1 MKSNPDSPIISISPR
16 HYIHV
21 LNLNTHVTSLVVG
34 PKTYVCQQDE
44 KIVLGPEE
52 LTVVPTMMYCVIR
65 NPVITDKDGV
75 PVVDKYG
82 QVKVRMG
89 DEEYRFAQDP
99 FPLYPGEALKDI
111 VRPLPVVLPNSALRL
126 RAVSDFEDGNV
137 NRIAGEE
144 WLFEGPG
151 TYYPRKEV
159 EIIKCEQAKVI
170 LVNSALVME
179 ATKDCVDRGGVP
191 RVYGERWLVTTP
203 GAYLPGV
210 YEQIVDER
218 KAITLTDRRAICVKA
233 VKSHCDKFGK
243 YRKAG
248 EEWLI
253 THEDAE
259 YHICSAL
266 EEFVKEVDVTILR
279 VHQFCVVVNPWDE
292 NGVPQL
298 GRKLLVR
305 GEKSFFLRPGEYLET
320 GVQDAYIL
328 QNDEGLILRA
338 KEQFVDDICG
348 DAISE
353 GDSVKQKCIRRP
365 GDRWMLRGPIEYIPP
380 VEVDVIGR
388 RNVIPL
394 DCNEGIYVRNMQTG
408 QVRAVIGEAY
418 MLNQDEELW
427 EKKLP
432 PEVVQLLESNI
443 DPFADR
449 GVRSSPDSV
458 NRLDPTRVVTFR
470 VPHNAAVQI
479 YDYKNKRARVEFG
492 PNLAMLGPDEQF
504 TRLSLSGGKPKKP
517 NVIKSLCLLL
527 GPDFCTDV
535 VIVETADHA
544 RLSLQLSYNWVFDV
558 SPSCSAAD
566 AAKLFSVPDF
576 VGDACKA
583 IASRVR
589 GTVASVQFD
598 DFHKHSSRII
608 RASVFGLDEAGKVR
622 DRIVF
627 PQNNLHITSV
637 DVQSVEPVDQR
648 TRDSLQKSVQ
658 LAIEITTNSQEA
670 AARHEAERL
679 EQEARGRLERQRIED
694 EAAAEQARRNLLEI
708 RVQLAALESSSQAKA
723 EAESRAEA
731 NRISSQA
738 AVEEA
743 KLRAEALSIETN
755 AELERLKLARAAE
768 IAYIKEKNE
777 LALKYKEDETEI
789 EKSRFISMVNALG
802 ADTLRAMATAESD
815 HNLSMLNALGLQSTL
830 ITDGTTPVNLLTTA
844 HGLIGSVFKG
854 SSRKRTSE
862 VLDDVD
868 EK

>member
-1 MKSNPDSPIISISPR
+1 MKSSPDSPIISISPR

-99 FPLYPGEALKDI
+99 FPLYPGEAIKDI

-137 NRIAGEE
+137 KRIAGEE

-179 ATKDCVDRGGVP
+179 ATKDCVDRGGVS

-328 QNDEGLILRA
+328 QNNEGLILRA

-348 DAISE
+348 DAVSE
-353 GDSVKQKCIRRP
+353 GDSVKQKC
-365 GDRWMLRGPIEYIPP
+365 
-380 VEVDVIGR
+380 
-388 RNVIPL
+388 
-394 DCNEGIYVRNMQTG
+394 
-408 QVRAVIGEAY
+408 
-418 MLNQDEELW
+418 
-427 EKKLP
+427 
-432 PEVVQLLESNI
+432 
-443 DPFADR
+443 
-449 GVRSSPDSV
+449 
-458 NRLDPTRVVTFR
+458 
-470 VPHNAAVQI
+470 H
-479 YDYKNKRARVEFG
+479 
-492 PNLAMLGPDEQF
+492 
-504 TRLSLSGGKPKKP
+504 
-517 NVIKSLCLLL
+517 
-527 GPDFCTDV
+527 
-535 VIVETADHA
+535 
-544 RLSLQLSYNWVFDV
+544 
-558 SPSCSAAD
+558 SA
-566 AAKLFSVPDF
+566 
-576 VGDACKA
+576 
-583 IASRVR
+583 
-589 GTVASVQFD
+589 
-598 DFHKHSSRII
+598 RII
-608 RASVFGLDEAGKVR
+608 RASVFGLDESGKVR

-777 LALKYKEDETEI
+777 LALKYKENETEI

-815 HNLSMLNALGLQSTL
+815 HNLRMLNALGLQSTL

-844 HGLIGSVFKG
+844 HGLIGSVFEG

-862 VLDDVD
+862 ISGNVD